1 MFKGVINI
9 SSLSDRKLYI
19 EKINILIRIVKLSF
33 ELEKLNYSK
42 NKKDINSSVINELI
56 AFKIIEVEDHIEDLK
71 KIIKT
76 DIFETLIVSINNL
89 VDHKKI
95 IKPYLANIDIS
106 QRSKVQKEEQIKKKP
121 KVVDLF
127 CGAGGLS
134 LGFKNAGFKLELA
147 VDNDIHCIE
156 TFRYNHPEV
165 EDNRIFNSDIRE
177 IENKIRDL
185 GSENID
191 VVCGGPP
198 CQGFSS
204 ANQQRIIDDPR
215 NNLYKYFIK
224 VVNIIKPKFIL
235 MENVRGMIPFAEQIK
250 DDFKNISFNSEGL
263 YDISYK
269 ILVSDDYGVSQK
281 RQRIFFIGIR
291 KDISDKIK
299 INSDDIFNE
308 ILKNQEGK
316 NKFVL
321 NDAISFIKPLK
332 APKQKNMTNT
342 FDNITGGKIMLN
354 DFSGNENKYLKN
366 INSNKMIPFMFN
378 HKARYVNEINYK
390 IYSRLNEGDDG
401 SDEKISDIMPYKN
414 RKNIFKDKYYKL
426 KSDKPSRTITAH
438 LKMDSHSHIHPFQVR
453 SITPREA
460 ARIQSF
466 PDNYFFIGPYLK
478 TYMQIGNA
486 VPPNMAK
493 EIAFV
498 LKKYAKLS

>member
-1 MFKGVINI
+1 M
-9 SSLSDRKLYI
+9 
-19 EKINILIRIVKLSF
+19 
-33 ELEKLNYSK
+33 
-42 NKKDINSSVINELI
+42 
-56 AFKIIEVEDHIEDLK
+56 K

-76 DIFETLIVSINNL
+76 DLFEKLIISINNL
-89 VDHKKI
+89 VDYKKI

-106 QRSKVQKEEQIKKKP
+106 QRSKAQKEEQTKKKP

-165 EDNRIFNSDIRE
+165 EDNRVFNSDIRE

-191 VVCGGPP
+191 IVCGGPP

-215 NNLYKYFIK
+215 NKLYKYFIK
-224 VVNIIKPKFIL
+224 VVKIIKPKFIL

-269 ILVSDDYGVSQK
+269 ILVSDDFGVSQK

-291 KDISDKIK
+291 KDISYKIK
-299 INSDDIFNE
+299 INSVDIFNE

-316 NKFVL
+316 NRFVL

-354 DFSGNENKYLKN
+354 EFSGNENKYLKN
-366 INSNKMIPFMFN
+366 INNNKKIPLMFN
-378 HKARYVNEINYK
+378 HKARFVNEINYK

-426 KSDKPSRTITAH
+426 KSNKPSRTITAH

-493 EIAFV
+493 EIALV

>member
-19 EKINILIRIVKLSF
+19 EKINILIRIVELSF

-42 NKKDINSSVINELI
+42 NKKDINHLVINELI

-76 DIFETLIVSINNL
+76 DLFETLIVSINNL
-89 VDHKKI
+89 VDYKKI
-95 IKPYLANIDIS
+95 IKPYLANIDTS
-106 QRSKVQKEEQIKKKP
+106 QRSKAQKEEQINKKP

-147 VDNDIHCIE
+147 VDNDVHCIE

-165 EDNRIFNSDIRE
+165 EDNRVFNSDIRE

-215 NNLYKYFIK
+215 NKLYKYFIK
-224 VVNIIKPKFIL
+224 VVKIIKPKFIL
-235 MENVRGMIPFAEQIK
+235 MENVRGMIPFAEEIK
-250 DDFKNISFNSEGL
+250 DDFKNISFNSKGL

-269 ILVSDDYGVSQK
+269 TLVSDDFEVSQK

-291 KDISDKIK
+291 RDISNK
-299 INSDDIFNE
+299 INISSDDIFDE
-308 ILKNQEGK
+308 IIKNQEE
-316 NKFVL
+316 NHRFVL
-321 NDAISFIKPLK
+321 NDAISYIKPLK

-342 FDNITGGKIMLN
+342 YDSITGGKIMINQFL
-354 DFSGNENKYLKN
+354 GNENEYLKN
-366 INSNKMIPFMFN
+366 INNSNRVPIIFN
-378 HKARYVNEINYK
+378 HKARYVNEINHK
-390 IYSRLNEGDDG
+390 IYSRLNQGDDG
-401 SDEKISDIMPYKN
+401 SDEKISDIMPYQR

-426 KSDKPSRTITAH
+426 VSNKPSKTITAH
-438 LKMDSHSHIHPFQVR
+438 LKMDSHSHIHPSQVR

-466 PDNYFFIGPYLK
+466 PDDYLFLGPYLK

-493 EIAFV
+493 EIALV